1 MSTTVMR
8 ITVSEL
14 CERDGLS
21 RSMLVQLVDH
31 EIARPLAG
39 ESPEDWVFDISSAH
53 WMRRAMRLRRD
64 LDIDWIAVAMLVDL
78 LRERESLQREN
89 TCLRQRLDR
98 FFAHDDG

>member
-1 MSTTVMR
+1 MR

-14 CERDGLS
+14 CERDGFS

-53 WMRRAMRLRRD
+53 WMKRAMRLRRD
-64 LDIDWIAVAMLVDL
+64 LDIDWIAVAMLLDL
-78 LRERESLQREN
+78 LREKENLQREN
-89 TCLRQRLDR
+89 ECLRQRLDR